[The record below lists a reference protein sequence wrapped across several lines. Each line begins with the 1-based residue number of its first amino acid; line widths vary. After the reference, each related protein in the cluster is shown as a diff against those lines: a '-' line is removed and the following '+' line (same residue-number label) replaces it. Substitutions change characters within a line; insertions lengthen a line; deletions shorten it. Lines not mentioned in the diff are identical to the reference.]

1 MQMMHTRTAM
11 PKVTWSESDPVL
23 DEDLLEDDQP
33 GGQDLTR
40 TPVVTPNVTEFQVA
54 EVQASVSHSQD
65 PNSTSTAKADQGAA
79 AATNV
84 SGTQALETNETDASA
99 ATTGANISSEISN
112 ATTNATNASEATT
125 NVSDVHVGCAT
136 RADDRIQSWFA
147 SAAAP
152 GSPCIF
158 GIDVRDENS
167 HCIYEDG
174 AYGSFGWCFTA
185 SDRSEWGACNERC
198 PLYGA
203 PSALGKKIDSVAAK
217 IDKVVEKLSP
227 GSKSEE
233 GEKKK
238 PSSEGLATL
247 KTDAIPGALET
258 EKDAGAPGAAKG
270 KRKGKDVEA
279 SEGAKDKGKGEG
291 KHKDNN
297 QE

>member
-1 MQMMHTRTAM
+1 MMHTRTAM

-23 DEDLLEDDQP
+23 DEDLLEDEQP

-54 EVQASVSHSQD
+54 QVQASVSHSQD
-65 PNSTSTAKADQGAA
+65 PNSTSTAKADEGAA
-79 AATNV
+79 PATNV
-84 SGTQALETNETDASA
+84 SGAEASETNKTDASA
-99 ATTGANISSEISN
+99 ATTGEDISQEVSE
-112 ATTNATNASEATT
+112 ATTNATNAS
-125 NVSDVHVGCAT
+125 VGCAT

-158 GIDVRDENS
+158 GVDVRDESS

-185 SDRSEWGACNERC
+185 SDRSEWGACNEHC

-233 GEKKK
+233 GEEKK

-279 SEGAKDKGKGEG
+279 SEAAKDKGKGEG